1 MKYSIAK
8 LPIKSIKSNA
18 RCSYNSRRNGYFINR
33 IETGCTKINQM
44 IQCMYDVVSN
54 NTNRVEI
61 IYDAPT
67 DILDLTVKHNNTNI
81 QYKLEFQLIVDDDKL
96 GYNIKVDKI
105 DWAKVVKDA
114 KVFNPH
120 IAAQGDTLTVADTNH
135 AEFKLVAN
143 AVKRHYDKY
152 NLCKHYESMVTPAC
166 ATIEQEIDDAVLLDM
181 IDKHAND
188 VTLKR
193 VKAFCKKYSIKS
205 MTESVCTTFN
215 TFNMR
220 RGKKTLNV
228 CKLSDGNFIAY
239 VEVIAS
245 YKQNEYRRDC
255 PCFYMTYYINNK
267 TGKVTWLFSDDK
279 FNVNL
284 WYSNKI
290 HCSDDKVKLNIEIK
304 QVDDW
309 KLDKTATSYD
319 DWFAKLGFAEY
330 VTDEVGK
337 LMANIKAKRGL

>member
-1 MKYSIAK
+1 M
-8 LPIKSIKSNA
+8 
-18 RCSYNSRRNGYFINR
+18 
-33 IETGCTKINQM
+33 
-44 IQCMYDVVSN
+44 
-54 NTNRVEI
+54 
-61 IYDAPT
+61 
-67 DILDLTVKHNNTNI
+67 
-81 QYKLEFQLIVDDDKL
+81 
-96 GYNIKVDKI
+96 
-105 DWAKVVKDA
+105 
-114 KVFNPH
+114 FNPH

-245 YKQNEYRRDC
+245 YKKDDFRQRDY
-255 PCFYMTYYINNK
+255 PCFYITYYINNK
-267 TGKVTWLFSDDK
+267 TGKITWLFNDNK
-279 FNVNL
+279 MHTNL
-284 WYSNKI
+284 WYNNTIRS
-290 HCSDDKVKLNIEIK
+290 SDDKVKLNIEIK
-304 QVDDW
+304 QVGDW
-309 KLDKTATSYD
+309 KFDKTAKSYD

-330 VTDEVGK
+330 VNDEVGK